1 MEAVGGCDKV
11 LGVIY
16 NRRDFLRTAGLGA
29 AAFALPGAGAP
40 RPNII
45 WIMAD
50 DLGYGDLSCLNEKSK
65 IRTPNLDRMASEGL
79 TFTDAHAPS
88 AVCTPTR
95 YGVMTGRYC
104 FRSSL
109 KNGVLG
115 GGSSHL
121 IHPGRM
127 TVPSLMKAHG
137 YATAG
142 FGKWHLGLDWV
153 TKDGKEVQPDMSN
166 VDFTKP
172 FGNGPGTLGFDYYFG
187 ISASLDMPPYTYLEN
202 DRATELPNAVSEGKP
217 FPVNWRKGPIAPGF
231 KHQEVL
237 SRITEK
243 AVGWIDNWSKDK
255 SKPFFLYIPFT
266 APHTPVVP
274 RDRFKDIT
282 GVGSYGAFVAEV
294 DWSARQILDAVK
306 RAGVDENTLVIMT
319 SDNGPERQMEER
331 KVEFQHFSAYHFRG
345 HKRDVWD
352 GGHRIPFIARW
363 PGHIKAG
370 TKTDQLIC
378 LTDLMATCAAI
389 VGAKLPPNAG
399 EDSYNILPAL
409 LGEKRKP
416 IREAVIHHSSWG
428 SFAIRQGE
436 WKLLLVRGVGDGP
449 PSKDTSLPPGQ
460 LYNIV
465 EDYGETN
472 NLYDK
477 RPEIVKRLT
486 ALLDKYLAEGRSTPG
501 PRVEPLPEERDGTRG
516 PKNRGGVEEIG

>member
-1 MEAVGGCDKV
+1 MTTT
-11 LGVIY
+11 
-16 NRRDFLRTAGLGA
+16 RRSFLRAAGLGA
-29 AAFALPGAGAP
+29 AASALPWAATTP
-40 RPNII
+40 AKPNIV

-50 DLGYGDLSCLNEKSK
+50 DLGYGDLSCLNEGSK
-65 IRTPNLDRMASEGL
+65 IQTPNLDRMAREGV

-104 FRSSL
+104 FRSPL

-115 GGSSHL
+115 GGSAHL
-121 IHPGRM
+121 INEHRL
-127 TVPSLMKAHG
+127 TVPALMKAHG

-142 FGKWHLGLDWV
+142 FGKWHLGLDWA
-153 TKDGKEVQPDMSN
+153 TRDGNEVVPDMSN
-166 VDFTKP
+166 VDFTQP
-172 FGNGPGTLGFDYYFG
+172 FTHGPATLGFDYYFG

-202 DRATELPNAVSEGKP
+202 DRATVLPNDVSVGKP

-243 AVGWIDNWSKDK
+243 AVGWIDNWAKDK
-255 SKPFFLYIPFT
+255 SKPYFAYVPFS

-294 DWSARQILDAVK
+294 DWSAQQILDAVK
-306 RAGVDENTLVIMT
+306 RSGAGQNTLVIMT
-319 SDNGPERQMEER
+319 SDNGPEHQMEER
-331 KVEFQHFSAYHFRG
+331 KQEFQHFSAYRFRG
-345 HKRDVWD
+345 HKRDIWD
-352 GGHRIPFIARW
+352 GGHRIPFLARW
-363 PGHIKAG
+363 PARIEPGS
-370 TKTDQLIC
+370 KTDELIC
-378 LTDLMATCAAI
+378 LTDLMATCAGI
-389 VGAKLPPNAG
+389 VGAKLPYNAG

-409 LGEKRKP
+409 VGEKTNRP
-416 IREAVIHHSSWG
+416 IREAVIHHSAWG
-428 SFAIRQGE
+428 SYGIRQGE

-449 PSKDTSLPPGQ
+449 PAKDESLPAGQ

-465 EDYGETN
+465 QDFGETN

-477 RPEIVKRLT
+477 HPEIVKRLT
-486 ALLDKYLAEGRSTPG
+486 ALLDKYLEEGRSTPG
-501 PRVEPLPEERDGTRG
+501 PRVEPLPEEKRGNRG
-516 PKNRGGVEEIG
+516 PAVRGGVEEIG

>member
-1 MEAVGGCDKV
+1 MTPT
-11 LGVIY
+11 
-16 NRRDFLRTAGLGA
+16 NRRDFLRTVGLGA
-29 AAFALPGAGAP
+29 AACALPPTLSAAASD

-50 DLGYGDLSCLNEKSK
+50 DLGYGDLSCLNENSK
-65 IRTPNLDRMASEGL
+65 IQTPNLDRMAREGI

-88 AVCTPTR
+88 AVCSPTR

-104 FRSSL
+104 FRSPL

-121 IHPGRM
+121 INEHRL
-127 TVPSLMKAHG
+127 TVPAMMKANG
-137 YATAG
+137 YQTAG
-142 FGKWHLGLDWV
+142 FGKWHLGLDWA
-153 TKDGKEVQPDMSN
+153 TKDGKEVETDMGN

-172 FGNGPGTLGFDYYFG
+172 FKHGPTTLGFDYYFG

-202 DRATELPNAVSEGKP
+202 DRATVMPNDVSVGNP

-243 AVGWIDNWSKDK
+243 AVGWIDKWTADK
-255 SKPFFLYIPFT
+255 TGKPYFMYVPLT

-274 RDRFKDIT
+274 RDKFKDIT

-294 DWSARQILDAVK
+294 DWSVQQILDAVK
-306 RAGVDENTLVIMT
+306 RSGNEQNTLVMMT

-352 GGHRIPFIARW
+352 GGHRIPFIAKW
-363 PGHIKAG
+363 PARVKAG
-370 TKTDQLIC
+370 SKTDELIC

-389 VGAKLPPNAG
+389 VGAKLPHNAG
-399 EDSYNILPAL
+399 EDSYNILPAIV
-409 LGEKRKP
+409 GEKRSKP

-436 WKLLLVRGVGDGP
+436 WKLMLVRGVGDGP
-449 PSKDTSLPPGQ
+449 PSKDTSLPEGQ
-460 LYNIV
+460 LYNIIQ
-465 EDYGETN
+465 DFGETN
-472 NLYDK
+472 NLYEK

-501 PRVEPLPEERDGTRG
+501 PRVEPLPEERPGSRG
-516 PKNRGGVEEIG
+516 PKTRGGVEEIG